1 MADKAFDAFSQRRDT
16 GSKARVTDRKAV
28 DTDPNRYRL
37 PPTRRVRVYADQLDM
52 TVTPEKSKILSL
64 AEGLNKVKPDLM
76 ATFTQQAVD
85 DNMEQVDLGNQA
97 AHTNSPGELKKLED
111 KVDNE
116 WFKYGARGQTAL
128 LEAEK
133 LSQKLALDMEN
144 RPRDVSYNEAYEA
157 WWDANQPTNIDPE
170 FLGVFNK
177 TFMKSANKVKNKDIK
192 TEYDLNRQ
200 NAISKSSQ
208 VVGETVQEA
217 IAKGMP
223 IQDALNV
230 LKADQQAL
238 YHFDNSTWNEV
249 KFNAIRWA
257 ADQAD
262 DPTIL
267 NVFYESTFDSVTG
280 KEIPGMGW
288 SQKYGEKIRNYQE
301 GLVTEEKKKVS
312 EAKAEARRV
321 KGEQRIITGDHK
333 EEIKVAVGDDG
344 FLAGLDGKKRTRIA
358 ARSWLTRQRYTE
370 IKDKLIKE
378 QNPDGSAKYTWEEAY
393 VIAKDQAIAEAVSQ
407 NWVNSAL
414 TEAERDQ
421 AEISQSNERQ
431 IDQMKRTVPGQAELV
446 KYYKYQQAVKN
457 GTLTDDMIYALPFDP
472 TEEQARTLEIL
483 GQKLYERETLRRKK
497 EELKAQLSNKRAAA
511 GGGTADADLQ
521 NTAEEITQLQAE
533 IDALSKAPDAEAP
546 READEIVT
554 EAQTY
559 NNEAEFPNVE
569 AMFVNP
575 DGSQTSSAK
584 QRMKEDYKKY
594 KAYTTHKKIMAQH
607 KRGSRIEL
615 PAGYDSWEELEAEQ
629 LEMQEYFTGLN
640 KRFDKNKEPIKLN

>member
-37 PPTRRVRVYADQLDM
+37 PPTRRVRVYADQLDK

-76 ATFTQQAVD
+76 QTFTQQAID
-85 DNMEQVDLGNQA
+85 DNMEQVDLGTQA
-97 AHTNSPGELKKLED
+97 AQTNNPGDLKKLED

-133 LSQKLALDMEN
+133 LSTKLALDMEN
-144 RPRDVSYNEAYEA
+144 RPRDVSYNEAYNA

-192 TEYDLNRQ
+192 TEYDLNRA

-208 VVGETVQEA
+208 VVGETISEA
-217 IAKGMP
+217 IAKGVP
-223 IQDALNV
+223 VQEALNA
-230 LKADQQAL
+230 LKLDQQAL

-257 ADQAD
+257 ADKAD
-262 DPTIL
+262 DPTLL

-288 SQKYGEKIRNYQE
+288 SEKYGDKIRNYQQ
-301 GLVTEEKKKVS
+301 GLVKEEEQKENKKKQD
-312 EAKAEARRV
+312 ARFT
-321 KGEQRIITGDHK
+321 KSEQRVITSEHK
-333 EEIKVAVGDDG
+333 EELKVAVGDDG

-358 ARSWLTRQRYTE
+358 ARSWLTRQRYKE
-370 IKDKLIKE
+370 IKDELVKE

-393 VIAKDQAIAEAVSQ
+393 VMAKDQAIAEAVSQ

-421 AEISQSNERQ
+421 AEIRQSNERQ
-431 IDQMKRTVPGQAELV
+431 IDQMKRTIPGQAELV
-446 KYYKYQQAVKN
+446 KYYRYQQAVKD

-472 TEEQARTLEIL
+472 TDEQARNLQIL
-483 GQKLYERETLRRKK
+483 GQKLYERDALRRKSA
-497 EELKAQLSNKRAAA
+497 ELKAKLSNKRAAA
-511 GGGTADADLQ
+511 GGGTADVDLQ
-521 NTAEEITQLQAE
+521 RTAEEITQLQAE
-533 IDALSKAPDAEAP
+533 IDSMTAAPDAEAP

-569 AMFVNP
+569 ALFVQP
-575 DGSQTSSAK
+575 DGKATGTAK
-584 QRMKEDYKKY
+584 QRMSKDYAKYTKY
-594 KAYTTHKKIMAQH
+594 KLHKKIMAQH
-607 KRGSRIEL
+607 NRGSAVDL
-615 PAGYDSWEELEAEQ
+615 PAGYDSWEQLEAEQ
-629 LEMQEYFTGLN
+629 AENQKYFTGLN